1 MAELADATDLKSV
14 DFINREGSSPSIPK
28 ASSQIPDF
36 YYRKKIINE
45 DLTKVEGSYITIFT
59 GLAFCQS
66 WSNTLLLIKTVPRPL
81 RWPGIRKATPSIIR
95 LKPWGQGFV
104 GHPFDHWTKVL
115 GSGNNLKLK
124 LQDFI

>member
-36 YYRKKIINE
+36 YYRKKILNE
-45 DLTKVEGSYITIFT
+45 DLTKVEGSYITTFT

-66 WSNTLLLIKTVPRPL
+66 WSNTLLLMKTVP
-81 RWPGIRKATPSIIR
+81 
-95 LKPWGQGFV
+95 
-104 GHPFDHWTKVL
+104 
-115 GSGNNLKLK
+115 
-124 LQDFI
+124 